1 MEAHG
6 DKREGGE
13 EFHKGW
19 VFGISA
25 EVAVLPVF
33 KAGVEMGRFIER
45 LGLLAHGRDEQHGYD
60 GEQEYSN
67 EVGDAGS

>member
-6 DKREGGE
+6 EKREGGE
-13 EFHKGW
+13 EFYQGW

-33 KAGVEMGRFIER
+33 EAAEEMGRFVEGLR
-45 LGLLAHGRDEQHGYD
+45 LLARGCDEQDRHD
-60 GEQEYSN
+60 GEESCSD
-67 EVGDAGS
+67 EIGDAGG

>member
-6 DKREGGE
+6 KKREGGE
-13 EFHKGW
+13 QFYKGW

-25 EVAVLPVF
+25 DVAVFPVF
-33 KAGVEMGRFIER
+33 KDGEEMRRFIEGLR
-45 LGLLAHGRDEQHGYD
+45 LLAHRGDEQDRHD
-60 GEQEYSN
+60 CEKEYSD